1 MRKAWRT
8 ARRNLIGVLAC
19 ATLGTPLWAGTVLTF
34 DVASHTE
41 ATKGAKQTKGQPLPA
56 DKTYHLTVT
65 LSGDTLL
72 VDEPEGVTRYDFKST
87 RIVRLD
93 KGKKTYEESSLYTFI
108 GFNVEE
114 FINRIRVGRVLAAG
128 AVKDNPMAPALTE
141 NLMSLADPDPAH
153 AVVIDQ
159 VTENDETIYSWKGQR
174 LMSVSQQ
181 TRELPP
187 AVIRQYMRFLRYS
200 TGGHPQILAAIERGG
215 GVPER
220 LTVVRS
226 NMSVETR
233 TLTLRSIDE
242 RPDSPLSLDGYTRE
256 ILEGEPFTALRRLST
271 SSPADLEAHAIVLR
285 QERDTALADGHIF
298 DAVLA
303 NMVAMLSTGD
313 QNDATAWA
321 AAHRDVISVDANVQS
336 LGRSLEPKDA
346 ASAKLAATTL
356 AKLKQ
361 SAGPHAYVINT
372 WESNVSLGL
381 GEWGKAVDQML
392 TALAADPFITGAWI
406 DLGNYYYGAYRADAA
421 WACWDEARALRP
433 THYML
438 KVVDDI
444 ERKLRTD
451 HPEFF

>member
-1 MRKAWRT
+1 MPAW
-8 ARRNLIGVLAC
+8 
-19 ATLGTPLWAGTVLTF
+19 PGTVLTF
-34 DVASHTE
+34 DVTSHTE
-41 ATKGAKQTKGQPLPA
+41 AGKGAKQAKGPPIPA
-56 DKTYHLTVT
+56 DANYPLTVT

-72 VDEPEGVTRYDFKST
+72 VDEPDGLTRYDFKNS

-93 KGKKTYEESSLYTFI
+93 QGKRKYEESSLYTFI

-114 FINRIRVGRVLAAG
+114 FVNRMMLGRALSAG
-128 AVKDNPMAPALTE
+128 QVKDNPMAPALTE
-141 NLMSLADPDPAH
+141 NLMSLAYPDPAH
-153 AVVIDQ
+153 ATVIDHI
-159 VTENDETIYSWKGQR
+159 TKDGETTYTWNGQR
-174 LMSVSQQ
+174 LMSVSQK

-187 AVIRQYMRFLRYS
+187 AVMKQYLRFLRYS
-200 TGGHPQILAAIERGG
+200 TGGHPQILAAIEQGG
-215 GVPER
+215 AVPER

-226 NMSVETR
+226 NMNVETR
-233 TLTLRSIDE
+233 TLALRSIDE
-242 RPDSPLSLDGYTRE
+242 RPDSPLSLEGYARD
-256 ILEGEPFTALRRLST
+256 IPEGEPFTTLKRIST
-271 SSPADLEAHAIVLR
+271 SSPADVEAHAIVLR
-285 QERDTALADGHIF
+285 QERDTAMADGHVF
-298 DAVLA
+298 DAMLA
-303 NMVAMLSTGD
+303 NMTAMLSTGD
-313 QNDATAWA
+313 QTDANTWA
-321 AAHRDVISVDANVQS
+321 AAHRDVISVDANIHS
-336 LGRSLEPKDA
+336 LAQSLEPKDA

-381 GEWGKAVDQML
+381 GQSGKAIDQML
-392 TALAADPFITGAWI
+392 TALAADPLIVGAWV